1 MLAQRC
7 SRRSAVA
14 HDSSAV
20 PAIARRS
27 RRQLGGPGD
36 ATCTIGALSGTTG
49 TATFGF
55 TPKTTLSATPQGVV
69 TATKADGDN
78 SASWSPTVL
87 VSLPSGAVA
96 GMYAGTIT
104 NSVS

>member
-1 MLAQRC
+1 
-7 SRRSAVA
+7 
-14 HDSSAV
+14 
-20 PAIARRS
+20 
-27 RRQLGGPGD
+27 
-36 ATCTIGALSGTTG
+36 
-49 TATFGF
+49 
-55 TPKTTLSATPQGVV
+55 VV